1 MGVSIREKRGKLYL
15 DIIHNGQR
23 YWESLGLTLPS
34 DEAQRAVVMRLAEV
48 CKSKREIQI
57 LSEKW
62 NLNDKGHGEQTMTA
76 TVLRK
81 EIHTI
86 IDAIPD
92 ESLPAVKPLLTYLAD
107 AYWKPVIEPASPEEA
122 KKAEKIFKEY
132 EKDLSSFV
140 PFKKRVNI
148 PEEGA
153 E

>member
-1 MGVSIREKRGKLYL
+1 MGVSIRVKRGKLHL
-15 DIIHNGQR
+15 DIIHNGR
-23 YWESLGLTLPS
+23 RKWEALELSLPN
-34 DEAQRAVVMRLAEV
+34 DEAQRAEVMRLAEV

-81 EIHTI
+81 EIHAI

-92 ESLPAVKPLLTYLAD
+92 ESLTAIKPLLTHLAD
-107 AYWKPVIEPASPEEA
+107 DYWKPVIEPASPEEA
-122 KKAEKIFKEY
+122 KKAEKHFKEY
-132 EKDLSSFV
+132 EKDPSSFV
-140 PFKKRVNI
+140 PFKKRVNA